1 MRPPLWQ
8 TADIQG
14 TAYTTS
20 RTPASVQRRPDCIA
34 DPNLPKDQRT
44 IGLWYNI
51 NAFAM
56 PSTPGVFGGYGRG
69 IIEGPGVRVLH
80 GGLFKRIKAE
90 RLNIRFGIQAT
101 NILNHANWGNF
112 SSAAPRLASSTRGKI
127 TDASGA
133 TSGSA
138 GDAAGRGPCEWTCE
152 SNPNLSTALNG
163 ERHRAGRSPFL

>member
-90 RLNIRFGIQAT
+90 RLNIRFGILAT
-101 NILNHANWGNF
+101 NILNHPNWV
-112 SSAAPRLASSTRGKI
+112 SALLR
-127 TDASGA
+127 
-133 TSGSA
+133 
-138 GDAAGRGPCEWTCE
+138 
-152 SNPNLSTALNG
+152 
-163 ERHRAGRSPFL
+163 

>member
-1 MRPPLWQ
+1 MRPPFGRRL
-8 TADIQG
+8 TYKEPRI
-14 TAYTTS
+14 TTS

-90 RLNIRFGIQAT
+90 RLNIRFGIRAT
-101 NILNHANWGNF
+101 NILNHPNWV
-112 SSAAPRLASSTRGKI
+112 
-127 TDASGA
+127 
-133 TSGSA
+133 
-138 GDAAGRGPCEWTCE
+138 C
-152 SNPNLSTALNG
+152 ALL
-163 ERHRAGRSPFL
+163 R